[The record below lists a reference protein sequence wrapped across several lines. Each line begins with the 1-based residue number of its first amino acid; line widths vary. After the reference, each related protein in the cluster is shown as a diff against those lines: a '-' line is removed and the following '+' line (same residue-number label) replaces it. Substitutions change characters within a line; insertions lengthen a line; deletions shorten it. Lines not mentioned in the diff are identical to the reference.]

1 MSRRLPRQ
9 TKEQKLAE
17 TIANLIADHR
27 TDLDEVG
34 VQLARMVPRTTYN
47 RLLIITESAEH
58 EMENNIIRRTHQPL
72 F

>member
-1 MSRRLPRQ
+1 MRKLPRQ
-9 TKEQKLAE
+9 TKEEKLAE

-34 VQLARMVPRTTYN
+34 VHLARMVPKTTYN

-58 EMENNIIRRTHQPL
+58 EMENNINARTHHPL

>member
-1 MSRRLPRQ
+1 LPKLPRQ
-9 TKEQKLAE
+9 TKEEKLAE
-17 TIANLIADHR
+17 TIANLISDHR

-34 VQLARMVPRTTYN
+34 IHLARMIPRTTYN

-58 EMENNIIRRTHQPL
+58 EMENNINARTHHPL

>member
-1 MSRRLPRQ
+1 LSKLPRQ
-9 TKEQKLAE
+9 TKEEKLAE
-17 TIANLIADHR
+17 TIANLISDHR

-34 VQLARMVPRTTYN
+34 IHLARMIPRTTYN

-58 EMENNIIRRTHQPL
+58 EMENNINARTHHPL

>member
-1 MSRRLPRQ
+1 MRRLPRT
-9 TKEQKLAE
+9 TKEEKVAE

-27 TDLDEVG
+27 TDLDQIG
-34 VQLARMVPRTTYN
+34 IHLARMVPKTTYN

-58 EMENNIIRRTHQPL
+58 EMENNIIRRTHEPL

>member
-1 MSRRLPRQ
+1 LPKLPRH
-9 TKEQKLAE
+9 TKEEKLAE
-17 TIANLIADHR
+17 TIANLISDHR

-34 VQLARMVPRTTYN
+34 VHLARMIPRTTYN

-58 EMENNIIRRTHQPL
+58 EMENNINARTHHPL

>member
-1 MSRRLPRQ
+1 MSKLPRQ
-9 TKEQKLAE
+9 TKEEKLAE
-17 TIANLIADHR
+17 TIANLISDHR

-34 VQLARMVPRTTYN
+34 IHLARMIPRTTYN

-58 EMENNIIRRTHQPL
+58 EMENNINARTHHPL

>member
-1 MSRRLPRQ
+1 LAKLPRQ
-9 TKEQKLAE
+9 TKEEKLAE

-27 TDLDEVG
+27 TDLDQVG
-34 VQLARMVPRTTYN
+34 IHLARMIPRTTYN
-47 RLLIITESAEH
+47 RLLLITESAEE

>member
-1 MSRRLPRQ
+1 LPRQ
-9 TKEQKLAE
+9 TKEEKLAE

-34 VQLARMVPRTTYN
+34 VHLARMVPKTTYN

-58 EMENNIIRRTHQPL
+58 EMENNINARTHHPL

>member
-1 MSRRLPRQ
+1 LRKLPRQ
-9 TKEQKLAE
+9 TKEEKLAE

-34 VQLARMVPRTTYN
+34 VHLARMVPKTTYN

-58 EMENNIIRRTHQPL
+58 EMENNINARTHHPL